1 MNRCRS
7 CGAPLEHDDRFC
19 GDCGAP
25 AGGCPGCGAAV
36 LPGKRFCR
44 SCGMLLAGPDPAGSV
59 GGPGAESGRLAI
71 ADPSGTDGQV
81 ARVATGRGT
90 LPEMERRV
98 CSVLFCDL
106 VGFTPL
112 SESMDPESVRELL
125 SGYFDVARTIIG
137 RYGGVV
143 EKFIGDAVM
152 AVWGAPRASESDAE
166 RAVRA
171 GLDLVRAVADLGAD
185 TQIPGL
191 TARAGV
197 VTGEVAV
204 ALGATGEGM
213 VAGDAV
219 NTAARVQSA
228 ATPGS
233 VWTDETTRRMAEAA
247 VAFAEAGA
255 HALKGKSEP
264 IRLWEATRV
273 LSAVGGVQRVD
284 GLEAPLVGR
293 DAELRTI
300 REMFHAAADRR
311 AARMVLVCGPA
322 GAGKS
327 RLAWEFEKYTDG
339 LASTLWWHRGQCAA
353 YGEGAPFR
361 ALAQIIRQ
369 RLGIAEDAPT
379 AEAARRLAEG
389 LERFVPEAAEREY
402 TGSRLGR
409 LLGLALPGDTGTQ
422 LPREELFAGWRLF
435 LERLAA
441 TSPVV
446 LLIEDVENADPGL
459 LDFLDYLTD
468 WSRGVAIYILLL
480 ARPELLLGRPGF
492 GTGRNRVTLTLDPL
506 DPASMNTLIDA
517 LVPGMPP
524 GARAAV
530 TAQAQGL
537 PLFAVETIR
546 SLIDHDI
553 VTGTDTGYRLTGQ
566 IHDLAVP
573 QTLHALLAARLDALP
588 PGVRRLASDAAVLG
602 TSFHPATLAGLADT
616 DGDAIEAGL
625 AELTRREV
633 LTRNIDPLSPDRGS
647 YQFTH
652 HLLRQVAYDTLSR
665 RDRKARHLAAA
676 SKLGA
681 DAAGAGDGAA
691 ELIARHY
698 IDALNAVP
706 GDPDAS
712 AIRTKAI
719 TALVR
724 AAEHAEQ
731 AGAPGSAAAS
741 YASAARLTAE
751 RDSDG
756 PASPGGEPDGSGAG
770 TPSAG
775 RLWELAAA
783 SATINGA
790 RQDALDYA
798 ALAREFYQRRG
809 DTRGAARAQV
819 ATGRVLRLQGR
830 LSEAREHLAAALDA
844 LRTDP
849 DIDTVRT
856 LYQLGAAEVA
866 VAAPDADARTTEA
879 LILGQALAVD
889 ESNLASV
896 LTLRGGY
903 LAAAGRYA
911 EAAAHLREATRLGGH
926 SARGNAQLNLADVLG
941 QTDPAAAVEAAR
953 AAAGH
958 LRQVGNR
965 PVLAFALA
973 NLIQSLLMLGEWDT
987 ADAELA
993 RAADEDNLADN
1004 ELLTCC
1010 RAWIAALRGDCGS
1023 ADAMLAEL
1031 ADMPASEDPQ
1041 DMAFIAVIRG
1051 FSAAARLRPGDA
1063 LAHARAALDHATAL
1077 GIGVDYLRWAWPLA
1091 ARAAHDLA
1099 DREAITDLLAMLDTR
1114 QPGYLPPMLRAERE
1128 LARARIA
1135 GPAGGA
1141 AAGALRAAVAAMRAQ
1156 STPYHL
1162 AHALLDQ
1169 AGDLLAAG
1177 DEQAGAQAVDEA
1189 RKIADRL
1196 GCEPLLSRAAALS
1209 AVVVPGA

>member
-7 CGAPLEHDDRFC
+7 CGAPLEADDRFC

-25 AGGCPGCGAAV
+25 AAGCPGCGAAV

-44 SCGMLLAGPDPAGSV
+44 SCGTPLALPAPAPPPGPAAPSASQVSTPGAALPVGAGP
-59 GGPGAESGRLAI
+59 GGVSH
-71 ADPSGTDGQV
+71 Q
-81 ARVATGRGT
+81 
-90 LPEMERRV
+90 MERRV
-98 CSVLFCDL
+98 CSVLFCDM

-112 SESMDPESVRELL
+112 SEAMDPESVRELL
-125 SGYFDVARTIIG
+125 SGYFDVARTVIG

-166 RAVRA
+166 RAIRA

-185 TQIPGL
+185 AQIPGL
-191 TARAGV
+191 SARAGV

-204 ALGATGEGM
+204 ALGAAGEGM

-219 NTAARVQSA
+219 NTAARVQAA

-233 VWTDETTRRMAEAA
+233 VWTDAATRRMAEAA
-247 VAFAEAGA
+247 VAFAEAGS
-255 HALKGKSEP
+255 HVLRGKSEP

-300 REMFHAAADRR
+300 RELFHAAADRR
-311 AARMVLVCGPA
+311 AARMVLISGPA

-327 RLAWEFEKYTDG
+327 RLGWEFEKYTDG
-339 LASTLWWHRGQCAA
+339 LASTLWWHRGQCAP

-369 RLGIAEDAPT
+369 RLGIAEDDPA
-379 AEAARRLAEG
+379 AEATRKFAAG
-389 LERFVPEAAEREY
+389 LDRFIPDQAEREY
-402 TGSRLGR
+402 AGSRLSR
-409 LLGLALPGDTGTQ
+409 LLGLTLAGGTGTQ
-422 LPREELFAGWRLF
+422 FPREELFAGWRLF

-459 LDFLDYLTD
+459 LDFLDYLAD
-468 WSRGVAIYILLL
+468 WSRGAAIFILLL

-506 DPASMNTLIDA
+506 DPASMNVLIDA
-517 LVPGMPP
+517 LVPGMPA

-546 SLIDHDI
+546 SLIDHGI
-553 VTGTDTGYRLTGQ
+553 VTGTQAGYRLTGQ
-566 IHDLAVP
+566 VQDLAVP

-602 TSFHPATLAGLADT
+602 TSFHPATLAGLTDAD
-616 DGDAIEAGL
+616 GGAIEAGL

-676 SKLGA
+676 SQLRA
-681 DAAGAGDGAA
+681 DAAAAGDGAA

-706 GDPDAS
+706 GDPDAP
-712 AIRTKAI
+712 AIRASAI

-751 RDSDG
+751 CDSGD
-756 PASPGGEPDGSGAG
+756 PDGDDHG
-770 TPSAG
+770 TTSAG

-790 RQDALDYA
+790 RQDALEYA
-798 ALAREFYQRRG
+798 TLAGEFHQRRG
-809 DTRGAARAQV
+809 DARGAARARV
-819 ATGRVLRLQGR
+819 ATGRVLRLQGK
-830 LSEAREHLAAALDA
+830 LSEARDQLTAALDV
-844 LRTDP
+844 LSIDP
-849 DIDTVRT
+849 DIDTVRA

-866 VAAPDADARTTEA
+866 VGAPDADARTTEA
-879 LILGQALAVD
+879 LVLGQALAVE
-889 ESNLASV
+889 ESDLADV

-903 LAAAGRYA
+903 LASAGRNA
-911 EAAAHLREATRLGGH
+911 EAAAHLREASRLGSH
-926 SARGNAQLNLADVLG
+926 SARGNAQLNLADVIG
-941 QTDPAAAVEAAR
+941 VTDPAAAVEAAS

-973 NLIQSLLMLGEWDT
+973 NLVQSLLMLGEWDS

-1004 ELLTCC
+1004 ELLTCY

-1023 ADAMLAEL
+1023 ADAILAEL
-1031 ADMPASEDPQ
+1031 AEMPASEDPQ
-1041 DMAFIAVIRG
+1041 DLAFIAVIRG

-1063 LAHARAALDHATAL
+1063 LAHARAALDHATTI
-1077 GIGVDYLRWAWPLA
+1077 GIGSETLRWAWPLA

-1099 DREAITDLLAMLDTR
+1099 DRVATADLLVLLDTR
-1114 QPGYLPPMLRAERE
+1114 RPGYLPPMLRAERE
-1128 LARARIA
+1128 LARARTATTAGGPAA
-1135 GPAGGA
+1135 GP
-1141 AAGALRAAVAAMRAQ
+1141 LRAAVVAMRAQ

-1169 AGDLLAAG
+1169 AAGLLAAG
-1177 DEQAGAQAVDEA
+1177 DEQAGARAADEA
-1189 RKIADRL
+1189 REIAGRL
-1196 GCEPLLSRAAALS
+1196 GCLPLLSRAAVIRD
-1209 AVVVPGA
+1209 AVMSGA